1 MTRFDNGS
9 RPHAVE
15 SELYYLQVPA
25 GARPVAHAVE
35 FLTAAEFLEDEASC
49 RAVWDLL
56 NCHFK
61 TRSKFLAIWPSVRHV
76 AAHYRDGELVGF
88 LLVSAPV
95 NWQVDYVVVRP
106 EYRGQG
112 IAESLVNATVNQ
124 AAARKVPYVML
135 TSREG
140 LRPLYETA
148 CGFNVVASK
157 PTAKAASAPALCAT
171 AS

>member
-1 MTRFDNGS
+1 MTQMDNGRRS
-9 RPHAVE
+9 VAAE
-15 SELYYLQVPA
+15 GELYYLHVPA
-25 GARPVAHAVE
+25 TSRPVKHAVE
-35 FLTAAEFLEDEASC
+35 FLTAAELLEDEASC
-49 RAVWDLL
+49 RGIWEMLTS
-56 NCHFK
+56 HFK
-61 TRSKFLAIWPSVRHV
+61 TRSKFLSIWPSVRYV
-76 AAHYRDGELVGF
+76 ALHYHDGELAGF

-106 EYRGQG
+106 ENRGQG

-124 AAARKVPYVML
+124 ALTRKVPYVML

-148 CGFNVVASK
+148 CGFTVVATK
-157 PTAKAASAPALCAT
+157 PTPKAAAAPALCNT